1 MNWQTIATI
10 SVGRILNWVLVGI
23 AIALFAEIL
32 LRAAKK
38 RNSGTRFA
46 VWFSALLGI
55 AVVPFAGYM
64 VPEPSLA
71 QGISHS
77 RVLLPASWALYLLS
91 AWAALVLIGFF
102 RIGFGLWQ
110 VHRLRRGSIEIPLA
124 SLHPLLRSRL
134 ERHQG
139 RYVLLYQSEDVR
151 IPIAVGFLPAAIIL
165 PSWTLNELSPA
176 ELDAVLLH
184 ELAHIERWD
193 DWTNLAQRIISAI
206 FFFHPAVWWIE
217 TRLSLEREMAC
228 DDLVLNETSNPQ
240 DYADCLV
247 SLAEKSFVRRGLGL
261 AQAAVSRMKQTAK
274 RIAQILDVNRPG
286 AIAVSKPVLAL
297 VASFCLASLFVV
309 NHTPQLV
316 AFDGNSARA
325 KGTIQI
331 QAAPPR
337 QVSSAPEVKIL
348 RDTKPAAVVAA
359 SSHSSRAAT
368 PKASIASESSLGS
381 VAHNARWVQKSAS
394 STAEH
399 LVSARA
405 KDRQPATTS
414 ADAYFLVVQAGYAPS
429 GEAFWTIRVV
439 QLTVFHPNS
448 SRTQQELPPKS
459 I

>member
-1 MNWQTIATI
+1 MNWQTIATL

-32 LRAAKK
+32 LRATK
-38 RNSGTRFA
+38 RCNSGTRFA

-55 AVVPFAGYM
+55 ALVPFAGYIIPRS
-64 VPEPSLA
+64 VVA

-77 RVLLPASWALYLLS
+77 RVSLPASWALYLLI
-91 AWAALVLIGFF
+91 AWAALVMIGVF

-110 VHRLRRGSIEIPLA
+110 VQRLRRGSIEIPLA

-134 ERHQG
+134 EGRRGRH
-139 RYVLLYQSEDVR
+139 VLIYQSDDAR
-151 IPIAVGFLPAAIIL
+151 IPIAVGFLPPAIIL
-165 PSWTLNELSPA
+165 PSWTFNELSPT

-193 DWTNLAQRIISAI
+193 DWTNFAQRIISAI
-206 FFFHPAVWWIE
+206 FFFHPALWWIE
-217 TRLSLEREMAC
+217 ARLSLEREMAC
-228 DDLVLNETSNPQ
+228 DDVVLKETSNPQ

-247 SLAEKSFVRRGLGL
+247 SLAEKSFVPRGLGL

-286 AIAVSKPVLAL
+286 AITVSRPVLAL
-297 VASFCLASLFVV
+297 VASFSLVSLFVV

-316 AFDGNSARA
+316 AFDGNSAIA

-331 QAAPPR
+331 QAPPPR
-337 QVSSAPEVKIL
+337 QISSAPSVMIL
-348 RDTKPAAVVAA
+348 RDTKPETVVAA
-359 SSHSSRAAT
+359 TSHSSRAAA
-368 PKASIASESSLGS
+368 PKAWIASESPTRS
-381 VAHNARWVQKSAS
+381 VAHSARLVQKSAS
-394 STAEH
+394 SAAEH
-399 LVSARA
+399 VVTARA
-405 KDRQPATTS
+405 KDPKPATTS

-429 GEAFWTIRVV
+429 GETFWTIRVV
-439 QLTVFHPNS
+439 QLTVFHPDS
-448 SRTQQELPPKS
+448 SRTQQDLPPKS

>member
-64 VPEPSLA
+64 VPQPSLA

-77 RVLLPASWALYLLS
+77 RVLLPASWALYLLI
-91 AWAALVLIGFF
+91 AWAALTIIGLF

-110 VHRLRRGSIEIPLA
+110 VQRLRWGSIEIPLA

-286 AIAVSKPVLAL
+286 AITVSKPVLAL
-297 VASFCLASLFVV
+297 VASFCLASLFIV

-316 AFDGNSARA
+316 AFDGNSAIA
-325 KGTIQI
+325 KGTTQI
-331 QAAPPR
+331 QAPPPR
-337 QVSSAPEVKIL
+337 QASSAPEVRIL
-348 RDTKPAAVVAA
+348 RDTKPATVVAA
-359 SSHSSRAAT
+359 TSPSSRAAA
-368 PKASIASESSLGS
+368 PKASIASESSMRS
-381 VAHNARWVQKSAS
+381 VAHNARFLQKSAS
-394 STAEH
+394 SAAEH
-399 LVSARA
+399 VVTARA
-405 KDRQPATTS
+405 KDPQPATTS
-414 ADAYFLVVQAGYAPS
+414 ADGYFLVVQAGYAPS

-448 SRTQQELPPKS
+448 SRTQQDLSPKS